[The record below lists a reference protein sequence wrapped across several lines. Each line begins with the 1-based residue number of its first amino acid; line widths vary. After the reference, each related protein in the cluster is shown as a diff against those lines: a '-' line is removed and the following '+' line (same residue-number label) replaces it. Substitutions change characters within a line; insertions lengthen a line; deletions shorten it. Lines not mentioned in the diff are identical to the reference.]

1 MPGQLKDGTFDD
13 AEKILEDLTVVYR
26 DGLFND
32 ITLTMS
38 DNVHIDTNKFM
49 LACRSPFFATML
61 FGGHKNT
68 IGHNVTLDCCDSKI
82 MKKVLDFIWNGAV
95 ELADMDIRS
104 LLDLLETS
112 RMMCLDSLN
121 KGVEEYLES
130 LVAEKNIDSD
140 DCLVAFDFVIS
151 HRFESLS
158 ECFLNFIDHHLQ
170 NIMELPRFCNLSSAS
185 VLAILKNGRSVSK
198 KIDLLQSFIAWVK
211 DKDDLPEN
219 VKSQMIACFE
229 LRSFTRSEI
238 QNKVRKTGF
247 YTDKDIFDTLQ
258 EKYDELEETLKSQ
271 RIELESQKQQ
281 IMAKTSKLK
290 HERDLT
296 RKLKR
301 KLEEDPNM
309 CLVENGG
316 KRLSDRKSII

>member
-1 MPGQLKDGTFDD
+1 MTENKKNISIVLAAKDSGSWRKMAGQLKDGTFDD
-13 AEKILEDLTVVYR
+13 EEKILEDLTVVYR

-32 ITLTMS
+32 ITLTLS

-130 LVAEKNIDSD
+130 LVPEKNIDAD
-140 DCLVAFDFVIS
+140 DCLS
-151 HRFESLS
+151 SL
-158 ECFLNFIDHHLQ
+158 
-170 NIMELPRFCNLSSAS
+170 
-185 VLAILKNGRSVSK
+185 
-198 KIDLLQSFIAWVK
+198 
-211 DKDDLPEN
+211 
-219 VKSQMIACFE
+219 
-229 LRSFTRSEI
+229 
-238 QNKVRKTGF
+238 
-247 YTDKDIFDTLQ
+247 
-258 EKYDELEETLKSQ
+258 
-271 RIELESQKQQ
+271 
-281 IMAKTSKLK
+281 
-290 HERDLT
+290 
-296 RKLKR
+296 
-301 KLEEDPNM
+301 
-309 CLVENGG
+309 
-316 KRLSDRKSII
+316 